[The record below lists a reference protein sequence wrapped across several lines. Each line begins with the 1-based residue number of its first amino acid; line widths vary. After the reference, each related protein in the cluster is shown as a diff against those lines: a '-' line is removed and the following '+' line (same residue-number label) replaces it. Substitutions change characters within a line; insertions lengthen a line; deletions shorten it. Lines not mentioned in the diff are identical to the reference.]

1 MVCTSGLFVL
11 PVGLCEWKITTVQSI
26 LRIMFENILRARE
39 AGTLKTFKNIQ
50 PQSKNETFLEKTAQ

>member
-1 MVCTSGLFVL
+1 
-11 PVGLCEWKITTVQSI
+11 
-26 LRIMFENILRARE
+26 MFENILRTCE

>member
-1 MVCTSGLFVL
+1 
-11 PVGLCEWKITTVQSI
+11 
-26 LRIMFENILRARE
+26 MFENILRARE